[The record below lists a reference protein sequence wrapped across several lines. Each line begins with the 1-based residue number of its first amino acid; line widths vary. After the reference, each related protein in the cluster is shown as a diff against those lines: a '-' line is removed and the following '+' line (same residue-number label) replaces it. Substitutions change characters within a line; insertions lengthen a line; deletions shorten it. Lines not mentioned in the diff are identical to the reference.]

1 MEGNYALRLIKRAD
15 YCAFTSL
22 NTGLDVAH
30 VRACRVVLAGHCGA
44 RRILT
49 WACAAPR
56 CRRRG
61 RGRGDHRVPR
71 CLSSAVYMLD
81 VGPWPQ
87 LSAAS
92 AARVAA

>member
-1 MEGNYALRLIKRAD
+1 M
-15 YCAFTSL
+15 
-22 NTGLDVAH
+22 
-30 VRACRVVLAGHCGA
+30 VLAGRCGA

-49 WACAAPR
+49 CACAAPR
-56 CRRRG
+56 CRSRAG
-61 RGRGDHRVPR
+61 PGPGAPGELDHRVPP
-71 CLSSAVYMLD
+71 CLSSAVYVLD